1 VKHLKRDLEI
11 MRSIDLAVMSKFFY
25 KNDKLREKLFSIIS
39 EQSSLS
45 S

>member
-1 VKHLKRDLEI
+1 
-11 MRSIDLAVMSKFFY
+11 MRSIDLAVMSKFY